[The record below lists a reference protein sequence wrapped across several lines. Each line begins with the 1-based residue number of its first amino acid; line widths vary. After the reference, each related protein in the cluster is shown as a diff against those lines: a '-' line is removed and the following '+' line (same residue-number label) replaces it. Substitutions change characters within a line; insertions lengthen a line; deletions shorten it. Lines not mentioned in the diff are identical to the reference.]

1 MPRSTLCRVQ
11 AFLLSFEEELMPPAR
26 IRTAPPFGKGW
37 RGFHPSHLF
46 APQKCSSKDERQYN
60 AAGMVQSS
68 VISGVIL
75 KNTSNERYATFILIK
90 TVCRE
95 KHPQYAVVRTLSC
108 YTKLPDIPCIICKRV
123 PVSGAFRARPQ
134 PCAI

>member
-26 IRTAPPFGKGW
+26 IRTAPPLGRAGEVSIHLIFLHLKNAAVRM
-37 RGFHPSHLF
+37 RGNI
-46 APQKCSSKDERQYN
+46 N

-123 PVSGAFRARPQ
+123 PVFGAFRTRPQ